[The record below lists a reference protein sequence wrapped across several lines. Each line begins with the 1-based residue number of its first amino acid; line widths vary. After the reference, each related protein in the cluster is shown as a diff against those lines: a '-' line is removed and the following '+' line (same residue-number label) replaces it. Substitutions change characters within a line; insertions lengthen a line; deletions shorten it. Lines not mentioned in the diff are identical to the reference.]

1 MESLTFW
8 EIAFKSEGDYK
19 NYDELVQ
26 AALADDFYQKIYPSV
41 ASEILLDNLLDFVQ
55 DINNRPKESGVDHG
69 TLYKKPNGRQIDSSR
84 RYYLVREPDS
94 TEFNLYVRITKG
106 RNLGKNKD
114 EVELLIQYGLNY
126 LKCQAKLPIVV
137 DYLNF
142 AQDSEYFIARE
153 RCEFISRLLHSNI
166 TTTRNVVKF
175 DYDVKKLGRRKGQKE
190 ILSSDKTA
198 SSSPLINKKNSRS
211 QSPSSERSQ
220 SSSSERSQ
228 SPLLNNKKQNVLLQK
243 QQNQQLSEPTA
254 KTVTSKSESPK
265 NLSRKATI
273 IATTK
278 TSIREKQ
285 KSCKSRSATTN
296 RLTPI
301 LDRLRTKSNNRIPV
315 VSSASS
321 VASSHIVLTNTKS
334 KKKQTVTIKKR
345 SRSLENETDNE
356 HVQVLSVA
364 TTSTDEKP
372 AKGATVGR
380 KNKRLKK

>member
-1 MESLTFW
+1 M
-8 EIAFKSEGDYK
+8 Y
-19 NYDELVQ
+19 
-26 AALADDFYQKIYPSV
+26 
-41 ASEILLDNLLDFVQ
+41 
-55 DINNRPKESGVDHG
+55 R
-69 TLYKKPNGRQIDSSR
+69 
-84 RYYLVREPDS
+84 
-94 TEFNLYVRITKG
+94 
-106 RNLGKNKD
+106 NKD

-166 TTTRNVVKF
+166 TATRNVIK
-175 DYDVKKLGRRKGQKE
+175 QH
-190 ILSSDKTA
+190 
-198 SSSPLINKKNSRS
+198 NKKNSRS

-273 IATTK
+273 MATTK

-380 KNKRLKK
+380 KNKRLK